1 MGMKLTFGI
10 HKNTELTELDNNY
23 KNWLLRQQFFQKKY
37 PKEYDF
43 LKNYKPLK
51 NKINFNDLPGDIKS
65 MIFGIN
71 YNAEKSK
78 HEAELEEEK
87 RQGIVRYG
95 KKGKKKIVRKTCE
108 YTGRVREIS
117 TTYLNCKECGRHL
130 MRNGGGFY
138 NEQGY
143 ECCPG
148 CYDKFKREASKRRE
162 QQKQIQTNFCLLDT
176 DSDEE

>member
-1 MGMKLTFGI
+1 MKITFGKY
-10 HKNTELTELDNNY
+10 KNQSLEKVYNDTNY
-23 KNWLLRQQFFQKKY
+23 KTWLLNQQFFKKKY
-37 PKEYDF
+37 SDQYQF
-43 LKNYKPLK
+43 LKNFKPQ
-51 NKINFNDLPGDIKS
+51 INFTDLPGDIKS
-65 MIFGIN
+65 LIYSIN

-78 HEAELEEEK
+78 HEAELASEK
-87 RQGIVRYG
+87 RQGIERYG

-117 TTYLNCKECGRHL
+117 TTYLNCKECGRYL
-130 MRNGGGFY
+130 NRNGGGFY

-148 CYDKFKREASKRRE
+148 CYDKFNREARKRRQ